1 MGVVY
6 SCAFQ
11 EQKKEGRMKRWRSR
25 LGLNFVLAC
34 ALSAPLALA
43 QQQPTDDLKKD
54 IETLKEG
61 MKAIQKDIQEIKAL
75 LQKAQ
80 PAQPPQ
86 NVVLELGKSPFK
98 GERTAKLTLVEFSD
112 YQ

>member
-1 MGVVY
+1 
-6 SCAFQ
+6 
-11 EQKKEGRMKRWRSR
+11 MKCRKSSLP
-25 LGLNFVLAC
+25 LGLVLTC
-34 ALSAPLALA
+34 FLSAPLALG

-54 IETLKEG
+54 IEALKEG
-61 MKAIQKDIQEIKAL
+61 QKAIQKDIQEIKAL
-75 LQKAQ
+75 LQKGQ